1 MRILFLESGEIWSN
15 NLARG
20 FKVNGHDILISGP
33 INKENLSKMIES
45 FKPDFAITIGW
56 GPEHTKDKQKII
68 RQQMEVYKIP
78 LVYWAVE
85 DPAYTEVW
93 SIPLINTIKPDFVF
107 TLCPNKVEIYKQ
119 LGIPSE
125 RLDFGYEET
134 IHKPITVHSGF
145 EPQVAIVANAYPDI
159 LEKYPE
165 HFRHRSLDIL
175 IRPFL
180 KENIRIDF
188 WGSNWNKMEEYL
200 GFKIPNDWI
209 HGYLNYKE
217 TNKVYNSSKILLGL
231 QNYPD
236 LLTQRTYEIL
246 GAGSFLI
253 TVDTPGVRKN
263 FIPGKDLVVALT
275 PEETIQK
282 VKYYL
287 NQPQERSQIQIQG
300 RKAVQV
306 YSYKSRA
313 NQIINTLVENNIIK
327 NCFNETKEEGEIID
341 LRDDDNYVTYK
352 VEKGD
357 TLYEISRKFHVSIE
371 ELKTLN
377 VLKTD
382 LILENQILKIKKSI
396 VEISYRDIIENHL
409 TNNGVF

>member
-1 MRILFLESGEIWSN
+1 MRILFIESGEIWSN
-15 NLARG
+15 NLTRG
-20 FKVNGHDILISGP
+20 FKANGHDVLISGS
-33 INKENLSKMIES
+33 INKNNLPKMIES

-56 GPEHTKDKQKII
+56 GMEHTKDKLKMI
-68 RQQMEVYKIP
+68 RQQMEAHKIP
-78 LVYWAVE
+78 LIYWAVE
-85 DPAYTEVW
+85 DPAYTDVW
-93 SIPLINTIKPDFVF
+93 SIPLINTVNPNFVF
-107 TLCPNKVEIYKQ
+107 TICPNKAEVYKQ

-134 IHKPITVHSGF
+134 INKPSPAYSEF
-145 EPQVAIVANAYPDI
+145 ESQIAIVANAYPDI

-165 HFRHRSLDIL
+165 HFRHNSLDIL
-175 IRPFL
+175 IRPLL

-188 WGSNWNKMEEYL
+188 WGNHWDKMEKYL

-209 HGYLNYKE
+209 HGFLDYKE
-217 TNKVYNSSKILLGL
+217 TNKVYNSSKIILGL

-246 GAGSFLI
+246 GSGAFLI

-263 FIPGKDLVVALT
+263 FIPGKDLVVSLT
-275 PEETIQK
+275 QEETVQK

-287 NQPQERSQIQIQG
+287 NHPEERSQIQIQG
-300 RKAVQV
+300 QKVIQV
-306 YSYKSRA
+306 HSYKARA
-313 NQIINTLVENNIIK
+313 NQIINSLVKNNIIK
-327 NCFNETKEEGEIID
+327 NCFSETKEEGEILY
-341 LRDDDNYVTYK
+341 LRDNDNYITYK

-357 TLYEISRKFHVSIE
+357 TLYKISEKYHVSIE

-377 VLKTD
+377 VLTTD

-396 VEISYRDIIENHL
+396 V
-409 TNNGVF
+409 